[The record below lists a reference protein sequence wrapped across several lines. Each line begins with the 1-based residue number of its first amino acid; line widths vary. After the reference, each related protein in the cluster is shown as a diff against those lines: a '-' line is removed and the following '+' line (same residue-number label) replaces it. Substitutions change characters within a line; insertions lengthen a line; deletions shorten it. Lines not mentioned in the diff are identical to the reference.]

1 MQLYHLNE
9 LHEQFQEAGIAIHAI
24 TAQPGGEAD
33 IRNKLTKFGL
43 PDLKFH
49 VHSDPSW
56 SMMTLEPQDGIY
68 VPNPSHP
75 FLLKGGAFKEPYKM
89 VQPAL
94 AIVDQKGEVV
104 YWGSWNK
111 LQSGQLN
118 PDTLPNGRREDNP
131 DGNTHD
137 VRWRPVPEDMLL
149 KLTEGGNLEEIR
161 VDNLGFP
168 DGKDHVNVK
177 KVLHRDPAQHRRN
190 LQADG
195 KKTDILPEDIP
206 APKPRL

>member
-1 MQLYHLNE
+1 MQLYHFNGLQP
-9 LHEQFQEAGIAIHAI
+9 QFAQAGIAIHAI

-33 IRNKLTKFGL
+33 IRDKLTKYGL
-43 PDLKFH
+43 PTLQFP

-56 SMMTLEPQDGIY
+56 SMMTLEPRGGIY

-75 FLLKGGAFKEPYKM
+75 FLLKGGAFKEAYTM

-94 AIVDQKGEVV
+94 VIVDSKGKVI
-104 YWGSWNK
+104 YWWSWNK
-111 LQSGQLN
+111 LQAGQLN
-118 PDTLPNGRREDNP
+118 LDTLPNGRREDNL

-149 KLTEGGNLEEIR
+149 KLTQGQGGDLEDIR

-177 KVLHRDPAQHRRN
+177 KDLFRDPAQHRRN

-195 KKTDILPEDIP
+195 KATDI
-206 APKPRL
+206 ATKARL